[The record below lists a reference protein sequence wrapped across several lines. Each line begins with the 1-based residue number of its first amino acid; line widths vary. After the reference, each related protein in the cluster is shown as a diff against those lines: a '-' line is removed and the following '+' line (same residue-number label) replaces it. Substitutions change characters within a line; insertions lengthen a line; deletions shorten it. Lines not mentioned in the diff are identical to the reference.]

1 MSQAIVWRCCLCR
14 GVAWAALATN
24 AIQSAI
30 DASAAIMIVTFFKLV
45 TPSIKSGSAVRTVI
59 SAFPFHVM
67 REPVAAGAC
76 DGY

>member
-1 MSQAIVWRCCLCR
+1 
-14 GVAWAALATN
+14 
-24 AIQSAI
+24 
-30 DASAAIMIVTFFKLV
+30 MIVTFFKLL